1 LKAFLVGLLARS
13 VSEGESVHVLPLADA
28 SGWCPSL
35 NSCESGCRINSILRD
50 LSEEFSIAT
59 SSDYGRRALGRSRA
73 LCVDV
78 LHYHQKVPTTAHD
91 RVCDFSRVV
100 ALRAQLPQRISWSML
115 FIKAYGLVAAK
126 IPELRQSCI
135 TWPWPHVYQHEHNV
149 AMVVLHRE
157 HQGRPWLFWGR
168 FLQPELQPL
177 TDLQTKL
184 DWYQTAPVESA
195 FRKQWQ
201 ASALPWP
208 VRRLGW
214 WWTLNVALEK
224 RARRTGTFFL
234 TTLASR
240 GAEIRHPPA
249 FLTSNISY
257 GPLDD
262 QGRSR
267 VTIAYDHRL
276 MDGVLIA
283 DVLADLERTI
293 NGELA
298 EELEDLTASAS
309 SSNTDSV
316 RQRSA

>member
-1 LKAFLVGLLARS
+1 M
-13 VSEGESVHVLPLADA
+13 
-28 SGWCPSL
+28 
-35 NSCESGCRINSILRD
+35 
-50 LSEEFSIAT
+50 
-59 SSDYGRRALGRSRA
+59 
-73 LCVDV
+73 DV
-78 LHYHQKVPTTAHD
+78 LHYHQQVPTTAHD
-91 RVCDFSRVV
+91 RVCDFSRLA
-100 ALRAQLPQRISWSML
+100 ALRAQQPQRISWSML

-135 TWPWPHVYQHEHNV
+135 AWPWPHLYQHEHNV

-168 FLQPELQPL
+168 FHRPELQPL
-177 TDLQTKL
+177 IDLQQKL
-184 DWYQTAPVESA
+184 DWYRTAPVETA

-201 ASALPWP
+201 ASGLPGP
-208 VRRLGW
+208 VRRLAW
-214 WWTLNVALEK
+214 WWTLNVALKK

-257 GPLDD
+257 GPLDE

-283 DVLADLERTI
+283 DALADLERTL
-293 NGELA
+293 NGEIA
-298 EELEDLTASAS
+298 QELEHLAATVS
-309 SSNTDSV
+309 SSNADISV
-316 RQRSA
+316 RRSA